1 MDRFDLEQAIYDAD
15 MTKDLDVAF
24 QRHADGPV
32 MTEDEVSNMLMA
44 LWQISELRQWKLQD
58 VFKRVYKL
66 DEYCT
71 DKEVLALRKKLEQS
85 RSGRLK
91 ENVE

>member
-15 MTKDLDVAF
+15 MTNDLDIAF
-24 QRHADGPV
+24 QRHGDGPV
-32 MTEDEVSNMLMA
+32 MSEDEISNMLMA
-44 LWQISELRQWKLQD
+44 LWQMSQLRQWKLWD
-58 VFKRVYKL
+58 VYKRVYEL

-71 DKEVLALRKKLEQS
+71 DPEVLALREKI
-85 RSGRLK
+85 RNGRVK